1 MVIRQSVEFYHVRLL
16 PQITLCFHGF
26 RKVLNRCFLVFAP
39 AANGSFDVPRRSMG
53 PNAVGQLRAG
63 RAYASARHSDFAN
76 VANCA
81 SLYLHS
87 MPPMRCWY
95 WNGYPNRITVYV
107 PSACA
112 GFGKPFASLGSLLLG
127 GGANM
132 EPAMVLTRLHR

>member
-1 MVIRQSVEFYHVRLL
+1 MREVGMVIRQSVEFYHVRLL

-81 SLYLHS
+81 SLCLHS
-87 MPPMRCWY
+87 MAPHEVLVLERVSKQDHRLCAQRLRRASE
-95 WNGYPNRITVYV
+95 NRSR
-107 PSACA
+107 PSAVFC
-112 GFGKPFASLGSLLLG
+112 
-127 GGANM
+127 
-132 EPAMVLTRLHR
+132 